1 MKKKVEI
8 KLKKRV
14 KGLSPI
20 IATVLL
26 ITLVI
31 VIALVVFLWIRGM
44 TQEAITKF
52 GGSGKPENIQLICNQ
67 VSFEA
72 SYTSTTGLYIKNPGT
87 VPIFGMDIQTISDGG
102 HQTLDLRDKTITA
115 NWPDVGLNQGGV
127 FSDEGFSN
135 NLGSGVTEIILIPV
149 LIGDSKSGRK
159 TYVCDVNQ
167 YGYKIMV

>member
-1 MKKKVEI
+1 MKKRVDA

-31 VIALVVFLWIRGM
+31 VIALIVFLWIRGM

-52 GGSGKPENIQLICNQ
+52 GNQNIQLVCNQ

-72 SYTSTTGLYIKNPGT
+72 SYTPTTGLYIRNPGT
-87 VPIFGMDIQTISDGG
+87 VPIFGMDVQTIADGS
-102 HQTLDLRDKTITA
+102 HKTLDLRDKTVTA
-115 NWPDVGLNQGGV
+115 NWPEVGLNQGGI
-127 FSDEGFSN
+127 FSDENFAN
-135 NLGSGVTEIILIPV
+135 QLGSGVTEIILVPV
-149 LIGDSKSGRK
+149 LIGESKSGRK
-159 TYVCDVNQ
+159 TYVCDANQ
-167 YGYKIMV
+167 YGYSIMV